1 MPKLVK
7 YPLVCNDVS
16 SSWDLKLKGHTD
28 AAPYDGFAVF
38 AVNLLKLHVYVT
50 VPLYVCLSTT

>member
-1 MPKLVK
+1 MPF
-7 YPLVCNDVS
+7 
-16 SSWDLKLKGHTD
+16 
-28 AAPYDGFAVF
+28 DGFAMF